1 MRRLIVVGVI
11 VVVALAVFFGRID
24 AADSPAAAPG
34 VYPEAKLAGDVLLVN
49 LKSVDSA
56 FMLKSHEVVT
66 LAGVPFLQGV
76 VANIGDENWAAGLT
90 VLLAVDDI
98 AVIRQFTWAQ
108 AKARYITSFR
118 EDSPD
123 E

>member
-1 MRRLIVVGVI
+1 MRKLVLVTVVL
-11 VVVALAVFFGRID
+11 VVALAVFFGRTG
-24 AADSPAAAPG
+24 AADGQAAAPG
-34 VYPEAKLAGDVLLVN
+34 VYPEAKLSGDVLLVN
-49 LKSVDSA
+49 LKSVDVP

-76 VANIGDENWAAGLT
+76 VANIGDEERDAGLT
-90 VLLAVDDI
+90 VLLAVYDI

-108 AKARYITSFR
+108 AKARYINSFR